1 MDFSLLATLGLL
13 NSSTPLYL
21 VDGEQS
27 FLPRS
32 KEDKQ
37 IKNFTDRVID
47 LRLEGT
53 FFDLL
58 IDNFFFELLNFLLLA
73 MVRMRQIFQIFKV
86 RFLVKTFKLS
96 DSD

>member
-1 MDFSLLATLGLL
+1 MVNKVSCQDLKRI
-13 NSSTPLYL
+13 N
-21 VDGEQS
+21 
-27 FLPRS
+27 
-32 KEDKQ
+32 K